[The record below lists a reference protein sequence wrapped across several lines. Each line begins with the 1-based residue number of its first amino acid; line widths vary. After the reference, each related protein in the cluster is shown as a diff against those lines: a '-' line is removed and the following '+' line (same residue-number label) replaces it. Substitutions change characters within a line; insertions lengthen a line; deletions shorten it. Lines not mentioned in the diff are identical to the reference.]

1 MQTDWGDAD
10 NQVGLKGVSPG
21 ASMRDF
27 ALKICVCSESTA
39 GRKGSN
45 HSCAKK
51 KKKRHMVKHLEEFGG
66 TLHRDL
72 SEPLMNN
79 AVVGVQAGAAGSLR
93 NNLVLQ
99 QCGGKKNK

>member
-1 MQTDWGDAD
+1 M
-10 NQVGLKGVSPG
+10 S
-21 ASMRDF
+21 DF
-27 ALKICVCSESTA
+27 AQKICVCSDSTG

-45 HSCAKK
+45 HSCVKK
-51 KKKRHMVKHLEEFGG
+51 EEEGVGLHMVKHLEEFDG

-79 AVVGVQAGAAGSLR
+79 AVVGVRAGAAGSLR

-99 QCGGKKNK
+99 QCGKKQMAERWPRMLKLWDE